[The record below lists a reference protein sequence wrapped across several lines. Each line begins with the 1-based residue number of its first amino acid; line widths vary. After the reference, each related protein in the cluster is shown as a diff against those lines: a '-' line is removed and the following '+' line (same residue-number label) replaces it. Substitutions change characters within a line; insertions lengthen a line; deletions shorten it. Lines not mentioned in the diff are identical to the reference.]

1 MKLSEVNYGHFVV
14 WSESELVVLRVRF
27 DEDFIATASKRA
39 TYFKYGILR
48 ILGKWYTKPPAPK
61 APVPVTMMMVILL
74 RNVDAIVG
82 EKMKEK

>member
-1 MKLSEVNYGHFVV
+1 MRILLQLLARELHF
-14 WSESELVVLRVRF
+14 
-27 DEDFIATASKRA
+27 
-39 TYFKYGILR
+39 FKYGILR

-82 EKMKEK
+82 EKMKEKLYYVTMSHAKSNGFILNA